1 MERGLAPS
9 AIKTGF
15 SGSCLRYAR
24 LLGEFF
30 SFERKRP
37 QNTHSSPAPH
47 RWYCRTLSKKPL
59 LAAPARVSSGV
70 YANCIKWMQHTLV
83 LQHEAL
89 SLKPPKAYVT
99 RLLGGRETTRSL
111 KRKRDRLK

>member
-1 MERGLAPS
+1 MVL
-9 AIKTGF
+9 
-15 SGSCLRYAR
+15 
-24 LLGEFF
+24 
-30 SFERKRP
+30 
-37 QNTHSSPAPH
+37 QNTLQETSVKEYASRAG
-47 RWYCRTLSKKPL
+47 TI